1 MHKAAHP
8 SHEGHRMIIL
18 NSTSAATMILLPF
31 SETEPEEV
39 ENLKPDFWAELEIRG
54 ATISSYDLNRFI

>member
-18 NSTSAATMILLPF
+18 NPTSAVATMILLLPF

-39 ENLKPDFWAELEIRG
+39 ENLKPDF
-54 ATISSYDLNRFI
+54 